1 MKMNN
6 IKILVIEDNVDI
18 QELIREFLLSENYIV
33 DTASDGV
40 EGIEKFN
47 KEEYNLVIL
56 DVMMPKLDGYGVCKI
71 IRTKSKVP
79 IIMLTALN
87 DETDEVKGF
96 ELQVDDYITKPFS
109 FNILIKRVH
118 AVLRRVYGDTKENIL
133 QFKNIK
139 INCDSYDAYVDEI
152 EVELTTKEFEMLRIL
167 MENKGN
173 VIKREVFLDK
183 LWGYDFYGD
192 ARVIDTHIKN
202 IRKKLQTEYI
212 KTVKG
217 VGYKIDD

>member
-1 MKMNN
+1 MSRR
-6 IKILVIEDNVDI
+6 ILVIEDNLDI
-18 QELIREFLLSENYIV
+18 QELIKEFLLSENYLV

-47 KEEYNLVIL
+47 KGEYDLIIL
-56 DVMMPKLDGYGVCKI
+56 DIMMPNLDGYGVCKI
-71 IRTKSKVP
+71 IRSKSRVP

-87 DETDEVKGF
+87 EERDEVKGF

-109 FNILIKRVH
+109 FNVLIKRVD
-118 AVLRRVYGDTKENIL
+118 AMMRRTYGDKNEGVIEFN
-133 QFKNIK
+133 NIK
-139 INCDSYDAYVDEI
+139 INRDSYDAYIDGE
-152 EVELTTKEFEMLRIL
+152 EVELTTKEFEILRIL

-192 ARVIDTHIKN
+192 TRVIDTHIKN
-202 IRKKLQTEYI
+202 IRKKLQTDYI

>member
-1 MKMNN
+1 MKN
-6 IKILVIEDNVDI
+6 IKILVVEDNIDI
-18 QELIREFLLSENYIV
+18 QELVKEFLQSEEYIV
-33 DTASDGV
+33 DTASDGL

-47 KEEYNLVIL
+47 QGEYQLVIL
-56 DVMMPKLDGYGVCKI
+56 DIMLPKLDGYSVCKM
-71 IRTKSKVP
+71 IRGKSKVP

-87 DETDEVKGF
+87 EENDEIKGF

-109 FNILIKRVH
+109 FNVLIKRVE
-118 AVLRRVYGDTKENIL
+118 AVLRRVYGSASENTID
-133 QFKNIK
+133 FNNIHL
-139 INCDSYDAYVDEI
+139 NCDSYEVSVSGEL
-152 EVELTTKEFEMLRIL
+152 VELTTKEFEMLKML
-167 MENKGN
+167 MKNKGN

-192 ARVIDTHIKN
+192 TRVIDTHIKN
-202 IRKKLQTEYI
+202 IRKKLQTDYI

>member
-1 MKMNN
+1 MKN
-6 IKILVIEDNVDI
+6 IKILVVEDNLDI
-18 QELIREFLLSENYIV
+18 QELVKEFLQSEEYIV
-33 DTASDGV
+33 DTASDGL

-47 KEEYNLVIL
+47 QGEYQLVML
-56 DVMMPKLDGYGVCKI
+56 DIMLPKLDGYGVCKM
-71 IRTKSKVP
+71 IRRKSKVP

-87 DETDEVKGF
+87 EEGDELKGF

-109 FNILIKRVH
+109 FNILIKRVE
-118 AVLRRVYGDTKENIL
+118 AVLRRVYGSSSENIID
-133 QFKNIK
+133 FKNIHL
-139 INCDSYDAYVDEI
+139 NCDSYEVYVDE
-152 EVELTTKEFEMLRIL
+152 EVADLTTKEFEMLKIL
-167 MENKGN
+167 MKNKGN

-192 ARVIDTHIKN
+192 TRVIDTHIKN
-202 IRKKLQTEYI
+202 IRKKLQTDYI

>member
-1 MKMNN
+1 MGR
-6 IKILVIEDNVDI
+6 KILVIEDNLDI
-18 QELIREFLLSENYIV
+18 QELIKEFLLSENYQV
-33 DTASDGV
+33 DTANDGV

-47 KEEYNLVIL
+47 KGEYDLIIL
-56 DVMMPKLDGYGVCKI
+56 DIMMPKLDGYGVCKI
-71 IRTKSKVP
+71 IRSKSSVP

-87 DETDEVKGF
+87 EERDEVKGF

-109 FNILIKRVH
+109 FNVLIKRVE
-118 AVLRRVYGDTKENIL
+118 AMMRRTYGDKNDSIIEFN
-133 QFKNIK
+133 NIK
-139 INCDSYDAYVDEI
+139 INKDSYDAYINEN
-152 EVELTTKEFEMLRIL
+152 EVELTTKEFDILRIL

-192 ARVIDTHIKN
+192 TRVIDTHIKN
-202 IRKKLQTEYI
+202 IRKKLQTDYI

>member
-1 MKMNN
+1 MSRR
-6 IKILVIEDNVDI
+6 ILVIEDNLDI
-18 QELIREFLLSENYIV
+18 QELIKEFLLSENYLV
-33 DTASDGV
+33 DTANDGV

-47 KEEYNLVIL
+47 KGEYDLIIL
-56 DVMMPKLDGYGVCKI
+56 DIMMPNLDGYGVCKI
-71 IRTKSKVP
+71 IRSKSRVP

-87 DETDEVKGF
+87 EERDEVKGF

-109 FNILIKRVH
+109 FNVLIKRVD
-118 AVLRRVYGDTKENIL
+118 AMMRRTYGDKNEGVIEFN
-133 QFKNIK
+133 NIK
-139 INCDSYDAYVDEI
+139 INRDSYDAYIDGE
-152 EVELTTKEFEMLRIL
+152 EVELTTKEFEILRIL

-192 ARVIDTHIKN
+192 TRVIDTHIKN
-202 IRKKLQTEYI
+202 IRKKLQTDYI

>member
-1 MKMNN
+1 MKD

-18 QELIREFLLSENYIV
+18 QELIAEFLLSEEYIV
-33 DTASDGV
+33 DTANDGL

-47 KEEYNLVIL
+47 KGEYDLIIL
-56 DVMMPKLDGYGVCKI
+56 DIMMPKLDGYGVCKM
-71 IRTKSKVP
+71 IRSKSKVP

-87 DETDEVKGF
+87 EESDEIKGF
-96 ELQVDDYITKPFS
+96 ELNIDDYITKPFS
-109 FNILIKRVH
+109 FNILIKRVE
-118 AVLRRVYGDTKENIL
+118 AVLRRAYGSLNENKL
-133 QFKNIK
+133 RFKNIELD
-139 INCDSYDAYVDEI
+139 CDSYEVYVDKTPI
-152 EVELTTKEFEMLRIL
+152 DLTTKEFEMLKIL
-167 MENKGN
+167 MKNKGN

-192 ARVIDTHIKN
+192 TRVIDTHIKN
-202 IRKKLQTEYI
+202 IRKKLQTDYI

>member
-1 MKMNN
+1 MNR
-6 IKILVIEDNVDI
+6 KILVIEDNLDI
-18 QELIREFLLSENYIV
+18 QELIKEFLLSENYIV
-33 DTASDGV
+33 DTANDGV

-47 KEEYNLVIL
+47 RGEYDLIIL
-56 DVMMPKLDGYGVCKI
+56 DIMMPNLDGYGVCKI
-71 IRTKSKVP
+71 IRGKSSVP

-87 DETDEVKGF
+87 EERDEVKGF
-96 ELQVDDYITKPFS
+96 ELKVDDYITKPFS
-109 FNILIKRVH
+109 FNVLIKRVE
-118 AVLRRVYGDTKENIL
+118 AMMRRTYGDKSDGIIEFN
-133 QFKNIK
+133 NIK
-139 INCDSYDAYVDEI
+139 INKDSYDAYVDGE
-152 EVELTTKEFEMLRIL
+152 EVELTTKEFEILRIL

-192 ARVIDTHIKN
+192 TRVIDTHIKN
-202 IRKKLQTEYI
+202 IRKKLQTDYI